1 MVQEAVSGSFDSAL
15 QISLAGNVADALRIA
30 HRIRVRQIGV
40 RRPHF
45 AWPEYP
51 IKSQALPMNNLWQ
64 SDKLVSKLFSLAAE
78 AVLQART
85 VMLFLQGKNAL
96 LVRLLGIQEMKD
108 Y

>member
-1 MVQEAVSGSFDSAL
+1 
-15 QISLAGNVADALRIA
+15 
-30 HRIRVRQIGV
+30 
-40 RRPHF
+40 
-45 AWPEYP
+45 
-51 IKSQALPMNNLWQ
+51 MNNLWQ

-108 Y
+108 YPCQLMSRCGDGLGSSQSSPHPTIVGSQIGLAFV